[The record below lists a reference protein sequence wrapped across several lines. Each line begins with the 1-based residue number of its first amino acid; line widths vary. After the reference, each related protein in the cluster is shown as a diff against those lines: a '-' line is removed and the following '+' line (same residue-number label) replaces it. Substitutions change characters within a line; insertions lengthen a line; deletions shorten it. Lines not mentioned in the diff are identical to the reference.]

1 MIRMLKQTVLIKKS
15 AEVVELLELFL
26 VELADLLALWREYID
41 QQVVLDGVFALDG
54 VLQAPRLAVL

>member
-1 MIRMLKQTVLIKKS
+1 MLKQTVLIKKS

-41 QQVVLDGVFALDG
+41 QQVVLDGVFAPDR